1 MREALFAALAAKEKE
16 YISFWEDVCNIES
29 PTKDKARVDAACD
42 YVVRRAEGYG
52 WQVEIDPQPVSG
64 NTVCITM
71 NPDAPGAPVC
81 LSGHMDTVHPVGA
94 FGTPAVTRDET
105 KIYGPGV
112 CDCKGGVVAGFYAM
126 AALAEIGFTA
136 RPVKLILQTDEEV
149 SSMTSHK
156 STVEFMCKK
165 GEGCAAFLNLEG
177 AKAGHA
183 TIERKGIVGF
193 TLEITGRS
201 AHSARCTRGASAV
214 TEAAHKII
222 ALEQYKDDKGLTF
235 NCSLLEGGETRNT
248 VPGHCSFSVD
258 IRFVDEAQL
267 EQAREIVKE
276 IAEHTTVEGT
286 SCKVIPL
293 NYRHAMPR
301 REQNVRLL
309 QQMNEIWQQNGLS
322 SLAEGAS
329 VGGSDAA
336 DVTVYGLPCVDS
348 LGVLGGKIHTG
359 EEYALLS
366 SLKEFATRL
375 ALIAMYL

>member
-1 MREALFAALAAKEKE
+1 M
-16 YISFWEDVCNIES
+16 
-29 PTKDKARVDAACD
+29 
-42 YVVRRAEGYG
+42 
-52 WQVEIDPQPVSG
+52 
-64 NTVCITM
+64 
-71 NPDAPGAPVC
+71 
-81 LSGHMDTVHPVGA
+81 
-94 FGTPAVTRDET
+94 
-105 KIYGPGV
+105 
-112 CDCKGGVVAGFYAM
+112 
-126 AALAEIGFTA
+126 
-136 RPVKLILQTDEEV
+136 
-149 SSMTSHK
+149 
-156 STVEFMCKK
+156 
-165 GEGCAAFLNLEG
+165 
-177 AKAGHA
+177 
-183 TIERKGIVGF
+183 
-193 TLEITGRS
+193 
-201 AHSARCTRGASAV
+201 
-214 TEAAHKII
+214 
-222 ALEQYKDDKGLTF
+222 
-235 NCSLLEGGETRNT
+235 
-248 VPGHCSFSVD
+248 
-258 IRFVDEAQL
+258 

-322 SLAEGAS
+322 ALAEGAS